1 MSVAI
6 GEEQRELAKVAR
18 RWFTERLPS
27 AVLREVV
34 DTPEGFDR
42 GRWQEMAA
50 MGWQAMAI
58 PEEYGGAGFGYLE
71 VAVLAEEMGRALY
84 PGPYL
89 TSAVLAADLILRGG
103 SEPQKSELLA
113 GIADGSR
120 IVVPAVT
127 ETGGAWEASAISTEA
142 TPTEGG
148 WVMSGTKRYVMHGTA
163 ADDFLVPAR
172 AGDEL
177 VWFVVPAAATA
188 RRRLD
193 ALDLTR
199 SLADV
204 TFDGVEV
211 GEEARL
217 PGDGEMLVERLVT
230 VGSVILAMEQVGL
243 AQRCLDMAVAY
254 AKERHQFGRP
264 IGSFQAVKHTCA
276 DMLVQV
282 ESARA
287 AAYAAA
293 AALAAGDAELA
304 ELAPLAKSYCS
315 EAALFCAAENI
326 QVHGGIGFTWEHD
339 AHLYFRRAK
348 SSELML
354 GDPAHHRRILADRI
368 GL

>member
-1 MSVAI
+1 MSVAF

-18 RWFTERLPS
+18 RWFEERLPS
-27 AVLREVV
+27 AELRKVLE
-34 DTPEGFDR
+34 TPEGFDR
-42 GRWQEMAA
+42 SRWEEMAA

-84 PGPYL
+84 PGPYYS
-89 TSAVLAADLILRGG
+89 SAVLAADLILAGG
-103 SEPQKSELLA
+103 SEQHKAHLLA

-120 IVVPAVT
+120 IVVPAVA
-127 ETGGAWEASAISTEA
+127 EAGGGWDGSEIVTEA
-142 TPTEGG
+142 VADAGG
-148 WVMSGTKRYVMHGTA
+148 WVISGTKRPVTHGTV
-163 ADDFLVPAR
+163 ADHYLVAAR
-172 AGDEL
+172 AGGEL
-177 VWFVVPAAATA
+177 AWFVVPAAAATQ
-188 RRRLD
+188 RRLD

-199 SLADV
+199 SLAEV
-204 TFDGVEV
+204 TFDAVSV
-211 GEEARL
+211 GEDARL
-217 PGDGEMLVERLVT
+217 PSDGEALLERMVM
-230 VGSVILAMEQVGL
+230 VGSVILATEQVGL

-293 AALAAGDAELA
+293 AALAGNDPELA

>member
-1 MSVAI
+1 MSVVF
-6 GEEQRELAKVAR
+6 GEEQRELAAVAR
-18 RWFTERLPS
+18 RWFEERLPS
-27 AVLREVV
+27 PELRKVIE
-34 DTPEGFDR
+34 TPEGFDR
-42 GRWQEMAA
+42 SRWQEMAA

-84 PGPYL
+84 PGPYW
-89 TSAVLAADLILRGG
+89 TSAVMAADLILAGG
-103 SEPQKSELLA
+103 SELQKRELLPA
-113 GIADGSR
+113 IADGSR

-127 ETGGAWEASAISTEA
+127 EAGGAWDTSGIETEA
-142 TPTEGG
+142 VPQGDG
-148 WVMSGTKRYVMHGTA
+148 WVISGAKRYVVHGSV
-163 ADDFLVPAR
+163 ADDYLVAAR
-172 AGDEL
+172 VGDGIG
-177 VWFVVPAAATA
+177 WFVIPAAATE

-199 SLADV
+199 SLAEV
-204 TFDGVEV
+204 TFDAVAV
-211 GEEARL
+211 GEDALL
-217 PGDGEMLVERLVT
+217 PGEGEALAERMVT
-230 VGSVILAMEQVGL
+230 VGSVTLAMEQVGL
-243 AQRCLDMAVAY
+243 AQRCLDMAVEY

-287 AAYAAA
+287 AAQAAA
-293 AALAAGDAELA
+293 SALAADDEELA

-315 EAALFCAAENI
+315 EASLFCAAENI

-348 SSELML
+348 SSHLML
-354 GDPAHHRRILADRI
+354 GDPVRHRRLLAERI